1 MLALILALM
10 LILSLA
16 ACGGNDDKTPSSDD
30 KTPSSSQQQE
40 QEDKTPEADPVEDE
54 PEETPNKSEE
64 QVNTK
69 TFEFPTADY
78 IKDCMVWSGAGK
90 VVNVLEETKSDRHNA
105 GQTYPLITV
114 YVDAATMDELSAYVD
129 TLKANGFVFKDYE
142 GLGEDLVYRS
152 SGSSTWYGIL
162 DGESYVAVTLYENVR
177 DLASDL
183 ILVDGEVVSQPWQ
196 LVISMSNK
204 TDSTWF
210 L

>member
-1 MLALILALM
+1 MRKTLALLLTLALIF
-10 LILSLA
+10 SLA
-16 ACGGNDDKTPSSDD
+16 ACGGGGDEKTPSNEDKTPSNSG
-30 KTPSSSQQQE
+30 QQE
-40 QEDKTPEADPVEDE
+40 QNTPDPVEDE

-152 SGSSTWYGIL
+152 SGSCTWYGIL